1 MGSASRDG
9 ERTSKEVT
17 VVVSRKIKH
26 GCEKDYDEWLR
37 RLLILGSKT
46 PGYVGT
52 TTIMHDGTDSAVRHI
67 I

>member
-9 ERTSKEVT
+9 EQASKEVT
-17 VVVSRKIKH
+17 VVVSRKIKR

-37 RLLILGSKT
+37 RLLILGRKT

-52 TTIMHDGTDSAVRHI
+52 TTV
-67 I
+67 

>member
-9 ERTSKEVT
+9 EEASKEVT

-37 RLLILGSKT
+37 RVLVLGRKNT
-46 PGYVGT
+46 WIRRNNDNY
-52 TTIMHDGTDSAVRHI
+52 A
-67 I
+67 

>member
-9 ERTSKEVT
+9 EQASKEVT
-17 VVVSRKIKH
+17 VVVSRKIKR

-37 RLLILGSKT
+37 RLLILGRKT

-52 TTIMHDGTDSAVRHI
+52 TTIMDEVPI
-67 I
+67 QL